1 MAKDNEDIRWQQRYN
16 NFKKAFDQLQRF
28 LNAES
33 LNEMEKQGLIKAF
46 EYTYEL
52 AWKTL
57 NDLLKDKGYEDVIG
71 PKPTI
76 QQGFQSG
83 YISDGKA
90 WMQMHKSRN
99 LTSHTYEEATAEDI
113 IENIRQEYFALFEHL
128 KNHFDKEIGKQNKGY
143 G

>member
-1 MAKDNEDIRWQQRYN
+1 MNEKNQDIRWQQRYN
-16 NFKKAFDQLQRF
+16 NFEKAFNQLQRF
-28 LNAES
+28 LETES

-57 NDLLKDKGYEDVIG
+57 NDLLKDKGYDDVIG

-76 QQGFQSG
+76 QQVFQVG

-90 WMQMHKSRN
+90 WIRMHKSRN
-99 LTSHTYEEATAEDI
+99 LTSHTYDEATAENI
-113 IENIRQEYFALFEHL
+113 IENIRQDYASLFKEL
-128 KNHFDKEIGKQNKGY
+128 KNQFEKEKAK
-143 G
+143 

>member
-1 MAKDNEDIRWQQRYN
+1 MNEKNQDIQWQQRYA
-16 NFKKAFDQLQRF
+16 NFEKAFNQLQRF
-28 LNAES
+28 LETES

-57 NDLLKDKGYEDVIG
+57 NDLLKDKGYDDVIG

-76 QQGFQSG
+76 QQGFQVG

-90 WMQMHKSRN
+90 WMRMHKSRN
-99 LTSHTYEEATAEDI
+99 LTSHTYDEATAENI
-113 IENIRQEYFALFEHL
+113 IENIRQDYASLFKEL
-128 KNHFDKEIGKQNKGY
+128 KNQFEKEKAK
-143 G
+143 

>member
-1 MAKDNEDIRWQQRYN
+1 MNQENQDIRWQQRYI
-16 NFKKAFDQLQRF
+16 NFKKAFDQLKRF

-57 NDLLKDKGYEDVIG
+57 NDLLKDKGYENVIG

-76 QQGFQSG
+76 QQGFQDG
-83 YISDGKA
+83 YIADGKA

-99 LTSHTYEEATAEDI
+99 LTSHTYDESTAEDI
-113 IENIRQEYFALFEHL
+113 IKNIRQEYFSLFEYL
-128 KNHFDKEIGKQNKGY
+128 KMHFDKEITNQE
-143 G
+143 

>member
-1 MAKDNEDIRWQQRYN
+1 MNEKNQDIRWQQRYN
-16 NFKKAFDQLQRF
+16 NFEKAFNQLQRF
-28 LNAES
+28 LETES

-57 NDLLKDKGYEDVIG
+57 NDLLKDKGYDDVIG

-76 QQGFQSG
+76 QQGFQVG

-90 WMQMHKSRN
+90 WIRMHKSRN
-99 LTSHTYEEATAEDI
+99 LTSHTYDEATAENI
-113 IENIRQEYFALFEHL
+113 IENIRQDYASLFKEL
-128 KNHFDKEIGKQNKGY
+128 KNQFEKEKAK
-143 G
+143 